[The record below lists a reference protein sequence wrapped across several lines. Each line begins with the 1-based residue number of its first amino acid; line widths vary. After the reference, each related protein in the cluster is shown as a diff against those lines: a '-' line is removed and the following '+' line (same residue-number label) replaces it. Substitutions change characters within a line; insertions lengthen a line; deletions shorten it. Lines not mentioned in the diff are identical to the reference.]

1 MVHLDLP
8 VPTDLSVK
16 SAKTA
21 LMVPLERK
29 ALKARAERTAL
40 RVRTQVPEVKA
51 LMVPMATTAKMALT
65 EMMVSQVTEVR
76 QVASAPRDLKVAK
89 AS

>member
-8 VPTDLSVK
+8 VPTDLSVNK
-16 SAKTA
+16 AKTA

-65 EMMVSQVTEVR
+65 EMMVSQVTEVS